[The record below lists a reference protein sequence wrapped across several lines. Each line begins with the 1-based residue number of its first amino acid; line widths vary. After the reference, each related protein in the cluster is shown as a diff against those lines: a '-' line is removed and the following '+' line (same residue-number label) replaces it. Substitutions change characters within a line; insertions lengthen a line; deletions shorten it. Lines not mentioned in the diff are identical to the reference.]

1 MPLNHLGI
9 SVWIADSEGNELPEY
24 EVKLVTDDEIECWI
38 PSTEGSN
45 FKIMWRVH
53 SPMPNHDLAI
63 HPSLDGAKLAGVT
76 RRMCS
81 EFPRQVYEL
90 DSHQTGPST
99 VRLYTFGKRI
109 LTDREGAAKPSSK
122 ELHYLNTIVA
132 KFTWGL
138 IDAVRSASK
147 YSVPQEVAP
156 LDEKSVKKGHS
167 GFVFRYA
174 PRDWLKARGIIPLSP
189 RPSPSSQIKPKR
201 ERSFDSDV
209 IDIDDLPT
217 DDETPMAKLRLPYH
231 AFSAT
236 CIVSAMIQQ
245 RSGISVWI
253 IDSEGNHLQ
262 EYQVQD
268 TADGAIQCWVPSV
281 EGNNFKIQ
289 WEVIGD
295 PHPGLDLCAFPYLDG
310 VKLTG
315 GVLYRKDIV
324 RGGIGQLSKES
335 TGISSARLYEFGRR
349 VLTDKDAGIKLDSSK
364 ARCLNTIQVDFAWGR
379 GGDSKL
385 KKRFDEYVDISPI
398 HEKSAKK
405 GHTGAAKLGKTV
417 SIDKATHCGFYPN
430 KSIKQATFVFCYAP
444 EDWLRAREI
453 IMDTPK
459 PNPRNSRGTQ
469 KRPRSKTPEAV
480 NVDELDTDDDEIQ
493 LIKHLVPVPVASK
506 RQRTA
511 TQEQNVQLKIEDD

>member
-53 SPMPNHDLAI
+53 SPMHNHDLAI

-81 EFPRQVYEL
+81 EFPRQIYEL

-167 GFVFRYA
+167 GSAELGKTVTRAQLPNEMCTFHSSSTAKPTRFVFRYA
-174 PRDWLKARGIIPLSP
+174 PLDWLKARGIIPLSP

-217 DDETPMAKLRLPYH
+217 DDETPMLP
-231 AFSAT
+231 APAASRKK
-236 CIVSAMIQQ
+236 Q
-245 RSGISVWI
+245 RTMK
-253 IDSEGNHLQ
+253 Q
-262 EYQVQD
+262 KR
-268 TADGAIQCWVPSV
+268 T
-281 EGNNFKIQ
+281 
-289 WEVIGD
+289 
-295 PHPGLDLCAFPYLDG
+295 G
-310 VKLTG
+310 VK
-315 GVLYRKDIV
+315 
-324 RGGIGQLSKES
+324 
-335 TGISSARLYEFGRR
+335 
-349 VLTDKDAGIKLDSSK
+349 
-364 ARCLNTIQVDFAWGR
+364 
-379 GGDSKL
+379 
-385 KKRFDEYVDISPI
+385 DEA
-398 HEKSAKK
+398 E
-405 GHTGAAKLGKTV
+405 G
-417 SIDKATHCGFYPN
+417 
-430 KSIKQATFVFCYAP
+430 
-444 EDWLRAREI
+444 
-453 IMDTPK
+453 
-459 PNPRNSRGTQ
+459 
-469 KRPRSKTPEAV
+469 
-480 NVDELDTDDDEIQ
+480 
-493 LIKHLVPVPVASK
+493 
-506 RQRTA
+506 
-511 TQEQNVQLKIEDD
+511 